1 MLFAKSTHTSKG
13 SVWWRELDIRGRGEG
28 NMMKRETG
36 RILHWRPW
44 CSRPASNS
52 ARCLSFCLPACHP
65 ICQLSRDGE
74 AARGAEMSGADA
86 GAARGKS
93 AGHRRSQLKVT
104 WPFDFVTCHQLP
116 CLTPHGGVPAIHHC
130 FLLCLCLVVSLSQK
144 KLICLFLSPAPT
156 PSPLLILLVFPELCF
171 YGEKWRCNFLKERCG
186 IIGRRYLFLP
196 VFLIFTLLYPCFCI
210 PLNEGR
216 CQGSR
221 RSETHRSCL
230 RCKIVRKIEHKKLQL
245 SIGLEMWKVK

>member
-1 MLFAKSTHTSKG
+1 MSISFSSIFKLKSSQVATEDVPHRQNNNKHLGINPELLTLFAKSTYTSKG
-13 SVWWRELDIRGRGEG
+13 SVWWRELDKRGRGEG

-65 ICQLSRDGE
+65 ICQFSRDGE

-130 FLLCLCLVVSLSQK
+130 FLLCLCLVVSLSLSLSLRK
-144 KLICLFLSPAPT
+144 SFSVFFCLLLPLHLLFSFSLSFQSCVLT
-156 PSPLLILLVFPELCF
+156 GKSEGVPS
-171 YGEKWRCNFLKERCG
+171 
-186 IIGRRYLFLP
+186 
-196 VFLIFTLLYPCFCI
+196 
-210 PLNEGR
+210 
-216 CQGSR
+216 
-221 RSETHRSCL
+221 
-230 RCKIVRKIEHKKLQL
+230 
-245 SIGLEMWKVK
+245 